1 MNDLLQRLLAIEN
14 FDIILVLAI
23 LIGFGLM
30 ESISGYLVNSK
41 RKKGDWIQEVV
52 SFFFLST
59 GIKPTIVAVIFFL
72 GSTFFPQGNTLLNEL
87 PFMVVFL
94 LYILTDDLLQY
105 WYHRSAHEYPFLWK
119 LHRSHHQA
127 EEMGYFVS
135 YRNAMLYYIMMP
147 NIWWVGFIVFA
158 GGAKA
163 VALGL
168 VLKQLVIISS
178 HSRIKWDRPF
188 YRYAF
193 LKPFIKVIERI
204 IITPSFHHAHHG
216 TSMLDNASDPNANFG
231 NMFSLWD
238 QLFGTAKFQTA
249 YPQEYGLQKKTED
262 AWTAGYFYPFV
273 TSNDKESEWHKDF
286 QHTNTATKD
295 ALSIQLEKGENYLWC
310 ACGKSKTQPFC
321 DGSHHG
327 SKIKPIKFT
336 AKRTGEVRLCN
347 CKATK
352 KGPFCDDSH
361 LLLND

>member
-1 MNDLLQRLLAIEN
+1 MTQFIQRLLAIEN
-14 FDIILVLAI
+14 FDVILVLAI
-23 LIGFGLM
+23 LVGFGLM
-30 ESISGYLVNSK
+30 ESLSGYLVNSQ
-41 RKKGDWIQEVV
+41 RKKGDWIQEVF
-52 SFFFLST
+52 SFFILST
-59 GIKPTIVAVIFFL
+59 GIKPSIVALVFL
-72 GSTFFPQGNTLLNEL
+72 AGTTFFPQGVSLLNDL
-87 PFMVVFL
+87 PFAAVFF

-147 NIWWVGFIVFA
+147 NIWWVGFVVFA

-168 VLKQLVIISS
+168 VIKQAIIISS
-178 HSRIKWDRPF
+178 HSRIKWDQPF
-188 YRYAF
+188 YQYPV
-193 LKPFIKVIERI
+193 LKPFIKIIERV

-249 YPQEYGLQKKTED
+249 YPREYGLQKKTTD
-262 AWTAGYFYPFV
+262 TWTASYFYPFV
-273 TSNDKESEWHKDF
+273 KSKDKNSEWHHDF
-286 QHTNTATKD
+286 KHQDTASNN
-295 ALSIQLEKGENYLWC
+295 ALSIKLTKGESYLWC
-310 ACGKSKTQPFC
+310 ACGKSGKQPFC

-327 SKIKPIKFT
+327 SKIKPLKFT
-336 AKRTGEVRLCN
+336 AKRTAEVRLCN

-352 KGPFCDDSH
+352 KGPFCDDTH
-361 LLLND
+361 LNL